1 MTTMPPLSR
10 IISVSDLP
18 WEARQPGVQRKRLW
32 EDPATQR
39 RALLHR
45 IEPRA
50 QLPCH
55 RHVGDALV
63 FVIEGALSDEC
74 GTITAGNMGY
84 RPQGCIHTLTTTP
97 GATAL
102 CILTGSTEP
111 ATERGPAPPSEVFAL
126 HELPWVER
134 GPGMWA
140 PGVRR
145 KLIWE
150 DTAGERVAFLAR
162 FEPGTTLPRHRHVGD
177 ELMFVIE
184 GAAADEAG
192 VVATG
197 NLNYRPHGCVHT
209 VTTQQGATVLAVVWG
224 RMELV

>member
-1 MTTMPPLSR
+1 MATMHPRSR

-18 WEARQPGVQRKRLW
+18 WEERQPGVKRKRLW

-39 RALLHR
+39 RAIMNR

-50 QLPCH
+50 QFPRH
-55 RHVGDALV
+55 RHVGDELV
-63 FVIEGALSDEC
+63 FVIEGALSDEF
-74 GTITAGNMGY
+74 GTITAGNIGY
-84 RPQGCIHTLTTTP
+84 RPNGCIHTLATKH

-102 CILTGSTEP
+102 CIITGSTEP
-111 ATERGPAPPSEVFAL
+111 ATERGTAPPSEIFAL

-140 PGVRR
+140 PGVCR

-184 GAAADEAG
+184 GAAADESG
-192 VVATG
+192 VVGTG
-197 NLNYRPHGCVHT
+197 NMNYRPNGCVHT
-209 VTTQQGATVLAVVWG
+209 VTTQHGATVLAVVWG

>member
-1 MTTMPPLSR
+1 MTTMHPMSR
-10 IISVSDLP
+10 IISVSDLS
-18 WEARQPGVQRKRLW
+18 WEERQPGVQRKLLW
-32 EDPATQR
+32 EDSATQR
-39 RALLHR
+39 RAIMHR

-50 QLPCH
+50 QLPRH
-55 RHVGDALV
+55 RHVGDELM
-63 FVIEGALSDEC
+63 FVIEGAAADEF
-74 GTITAGNMGY
+74 GAITAGNMGY
-84 RPQGCIHTLTTTP
+84 RPHGCVHTIATTH

-102 CILTGSTEP
+102 CISTGST
-111 ATERGPAPPSEVFAL
+111 APPSEIVAL
-126 HELPWVER
+126 HELPWLER

-150 DTAGERVAFLAR
+150 DTAGERMAFLAR

-197 NLNYRPHGCVHT
+197 NMSYRPNGCVHT